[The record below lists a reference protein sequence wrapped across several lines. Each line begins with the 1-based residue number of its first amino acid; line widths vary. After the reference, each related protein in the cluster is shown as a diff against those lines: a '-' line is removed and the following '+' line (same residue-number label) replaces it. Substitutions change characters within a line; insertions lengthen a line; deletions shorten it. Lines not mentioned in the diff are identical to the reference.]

1 MTENSTRA
9 RSPRSPNPTSS
20 CSSCRNSPTWR
31 RFIPRRFCRSDGLT
45 PPIRGLLR
53 MSSRLNPTRRLL
65 GLPFALLHEALLGG
79 AGKRPAVLAHG
90 FALAGFLRRCVGE
103 VQGQRQR
110 RKQDPL
116 HCSRLPSCIRVIPVV
131 THRRI
136 TPTSALSTV
145 PTAPHHRASG
155 D

>member
-1 MTENSTRA
+1 MERA
-9 RSPRSPNPTSS
+9 VRSP
-20 CSSCRNSPTWR
+20 
-31 RFIPRRFCRSDGLT
+31 T
-45 PPIRGLLR
+45 PVFLR
-53 MSSRLNPTRRLL
+53 
-65 GLPFALLHEALLGG
+65 LPFALLQKACLGG
-79 AGKRPAVLAHG
+79 TGKWPALLAHG
-90 FALAGFLRRCVGE
+90 FALAGFLRRRVGE

-145 PTAPHHRASG
+145 PTVPHHRASG
-155 D
+155 DAGANSLLAWP